1 MNFNIDG
8 KQYDSEKLSDGG
20 KLCLARLQDIKAKKN
35 QLSVDFGELNVIEK
49 HYLEQLKKEL
59 PKEEEK
65 KEDVK

>member
-1 MNFNIDG
+1 MLFR
-8 KQYDSEKLSDGG
+8 S
-20 KLCLARLQDIKAKKN
+20 LCLARLQNIKAKKD

>member
-8 KQYDSEKLSDGG
+8 KQYDSEKLSNGG
-20 KLCLARLQDIKAKKN
+20 KLCLARLQNIKAKKD

>member
-20 KLCLARLQDIKAKKN
+20 KLCLARLQNIKAKKD

>member
-20 KLCLARLQDIKAKKN
+20 KLCLARLQNIKAKKD

-59 PKEEEK
+59 PK
-65 KEDVK
+65 